1 MTLALSIL
9 FVWLFFFF
17 CCCVLFFGM
26 GGCHIS
32 SAHNSGIKTS
42 FLQDKNKL
50 GFQKKF
56 VVSPALTTWKSHS
69 CSQLSQVPYFQNV
82 EWGNTEFT
90 TIVLN

>member
-1 MTLALSIL
+1 MTLALNIL
-9 FVWLFFFF
+9 VGCFFLLCFVFWD
-17 CCCVLFFGM
+17 GG

-32 SAHNSGIKTS
+32 SAHNSGIKPY

-50 GFQKKF
+50 GCQKKF
-56 VVSPALTTWKSHS
+56 AVPPVLTTRKSHS
-69 CSQLSQVPYFQNV
+69 WNQLSQVPYFQNV